1 MQFVR
6 NSIRVKTILG
16 VALIEAVLLIG
27 LVVMMLGYI
36 KDSNSTALET
46 RAETTA
52 RLFAT
57 TAKDA
62 VLGYDLA
69 TLYAFVNEV
78 MTNQGLVYARVVTA
92 DGQVLAAS
100 GGAEGL
106 NPVTDSA
113 IEEVTDGVY
122 DTRAK
127 VSEGGQVFAW
137 VEVGFST
144 DSIDLIVDKAKRWSI
159 TIVALEMALVA
170 LFSFMLGRFL
180 THKLSALRDAAEAI
194 GEGDLGRRVEVQGE
208 DEIDTVGHAFNQMTR
223 ALESSHLQMNQLT
236 VELRELNETLE
247 DKVRLRTYELQKL
260 NRELESAIDQIQSA
274 QSQLLESEK
283 RATIG
288 VLTAGV
294 AHEINNP
301 LAFVISNLGTLK
313 DYQQDIDR
321 LTARLLDAVSGTS
334 PMQPDELNQLLE
346 EIDYEFLK
354 DDLDELLADTQ
365 NGLNRVKV
373 IVEKM
378 TALQQGSAHSA
389 SVVSPAAAVSEAV
402 SRLRDAGFDECK
414 VDVSSLLPA
423 EVLGSHEGLVEALY
437 AVLTNA
443 AQACGSNGEI
453 SIGFEEADSA
463 LRILVTDSGTGV
475 AKEYRERIFDPFFT
489 TREVGGGTGLGL
501 YRARMLLEALDG
513 ELFLDEEHEG
523 GAKFVLRLPLASASA
538 TQPEGDD
545 A

>member
-36 KDSNSTALET
+36 KESNSTALET

-144 DSIDLIVDKAKRWSI
+144 DSIELIVDKAKRWSI
-159 TIVALEMALVA
+159 SIVALEMALVA

-208 DEIDTVGHAFNQMTR
+208 DEIDTVGYAFNQMTR

-260 NRELESAIDQIQSA
+260 NRELESAIDQIQRA

-313 DYQQDIDR
+313 EYQQDISR

-334 PMQPDELNQLLE
+334 PMQPDELTELLE

-389 SVVSPAAAVSEAV
+389 SGVSPSAAVSEAV
-402 SRLRDAGFDECK
+402 SRLRDAGFAECK
-414 VDVSSLLPA
+414 VDLSSLLPP

-453 SIGFEEADSA
+453 SIDFEVAESA
-463 LRILVTDSGTGV
+463 LRILVTDSGAGV
-475 AKEYRERIFDPFFT
+475 AEEYRERIFDPFFT

-523 GAKFVLRLPLASASA
+523 GAKFVLSLPLASAST

-545 A
+545 S

>member
-1 MQFVR
+1 MKFVR

-36 KDSNSTALET
+36 KESNSTALET

-144 DSIDLIVDKAKRWSI
+144 DSIELIVDKAKRWSI
-159 TIVALEMALVA
+159 SIVALEMALVA

-208 DEIDTVGHAFNQMTR
+208 DEIDTVGYAFNQMTR

-313 DYQQDIDR
+313 EYQQDISR

-334 PMQPDELNQLLE
+334 PMQPDELTELLE

-389 SVVSPAAAVSEAV
+389 SGVSPSAAVSEAV
-402 SRLRDAGFDECK
+402 SRLRDAGFAECK
-414 VDVSSLLPA
+414 VDLSSLLPP

-453 SIGFEEADSA
+453 SIDFEVAESA
-463 LRILVTDSGTGV
+463 LRILVTDSGAGV
-475 AKEYRERIFDPFFT
+475 AEEYRERIFDPFFT

-523 GAKFVLRLPLASASA
+523 GAKFVLSLPLASASA
-538 TQPEGDD
+538 TQPEGGD

>member
-1 MQFVR
+1 MKFVR

-36 KDSNSTALET
+36 KESNSIALET

-100 GGAEGL
+100 GGSEGL

-144 DSIDLIVDKAKRWSI
+144 DSIELIVDKAKRWSI
-159 TIVALEMALVA
+159 SIVALEMALVA

-247 DKVRLRTYELQKL
+247 DKVRLRTYE
-260 NRELESAIDQIQSA
+260 
-274 QSQLLESEK
+274 
-283 RATIG
+283 
-288 VLTAGV
+288 
-294 AHEINNP
+294 
-301 LAFVISNLGTLK
+301 
-313 DYQQDIDR
+313 
-321 LTARLLDAVSGTS
+321 
-334 PMQPDELNQLLE
+334 
-346 EIDYEFLK
+346 
-354 DDLDELLADTQ
+354 
-365 NGLNRVKV
+365 
-373 IVEKM
+373 
-378 TALQQGSAHSA
+378 
-389 SVVSPAAAVSEAV
+389 
-402 SRLRDAGFDECK
+402 
-414 VDVSSLLPA
+414 
-423 EVLGSHEGLVEALY
+423 
-437 AVLTNA
+437 
-443 AQACGSNGEI
+443 
-453 SIGFEEADSA
+453 
-463 LRILVTDSGTGV
+463 
-475 AKEYRERIFDPFFT
+475 
-489 TREVGGGTGLGL
+489 
-501 YRARMLLEALDG
+501 
-513 ELFLDEEHEG
+513 
-523 GAKFVLRLPLASASA
+523 
-538 TQPEGDD
+538 
-545 A
+545 

>member
-1 MQFVR
+1 MKFVR

-36 KDSNSTALET
+36 KESNSTALET

-144 DSIDLIVDKAKRWSI
+144 DSIELIVDKAKRWSI
-159 TIVALEMALVA
+159 SIVALEMALVA

-208 DEIDTVGHAFNQMTR
+208 DEIDTVGYAFNQMTR

-260 NRELESAIDQIQSA
+260 NRELESAIDQIQRA

-313 DYQQDIDR
+313 EYQQDISR

-334 PMQPDELNQLLE
+334 PMQPDELTELLE

-389 SVVSPAAAVSEAV
+389 SGVSPSAAVSEAV
-402 SRLRDAGFDECK
+402 SRLRDAGFAECK
-414 VDVSSLLPA
+414 LDLSSLLPP

-453 SIGFEEADSA
+453 SIDFEVAESA
-463 LRILVTDSGTGV
+463 LRILVTDSGAGV
-475 AKEYRERIFDPFFT
+475 AEEYRERIFDPFFT

-523 GAKFVLRLPLASASA
+523 GAKFVLSLPLASAST
-538 TQPEGDD
+538 TQLEGDD
-545 A
+545 S

>member
-1 MQFVR
+1 MKFVR

-36 KDSNSTALET
+36 KESNSIALET

-260 NRELESAIDQIQSA
+260 NRELESAINQIQSA

-321 LTARLLDAVSGTS
+321 LTARLLDAVSGTF

-443 AQACGSNGEI
+443 AQACGTNGEI

-475 AKEYRERIFDPFFT
+475 AEEYRERIFDPFFT

-523 GAKFVLRLPLASASA
+523 GAKFVLSLPLASASA
-538 TQPEGDD
+538 TQPEGGD

>member
-144 DSIDLIVDKAKRWSI
+144 DSIELIVDKAKRWSI
-159 TIVALEMALVA
+159 SIVALEMALVA

-208 DEIDTVGHAFNQMTR
+208 DEIDTVGYAFNQMTR

-313 DYQQDIDR
+313 EYQQDISR

-334 PMQPDELNQLLE
+334 PMQPDELTELLE

-389 SVVSPAAAVSEAV
+389 SGVSPSAAVSEAV
-402 SRLRDAGFDECK
+402 SRLRDAGFAECK
-414 VDVSSLLPA
+414 VDLSSLLPP
-423 EVLGSHEGLVEALY
+423 EVSGSHEGLVEALY

-453 SIGFEEADSA
+453 SIDFEVAESA
-463 LRILVTDSGTGV
+463 LRILVTDSGAGV
-475 AKEYRERIFDPFFT
+475 AEEYRERIFDPFFT

-523 GAKFVLRLPLASASA
+523 GAKFVLSLPLASAST

-545 A
+545 S

>member
-1 MQFVR
+1 MKFVR

-36 KDSNSTALET
+36 KESNSTALET

-100 GGAEGL
+100 GGSEGL

-144 DSIDLIVDKAKRWSI
+144 DSIELIVDKAKRWSI
-159 TIVALEMALVA
+159 SIVALEMALVA

-208 DEIDTVGHAFNQMTR
+208 DEIDTVGYAFNQMTR

-313 DYQQDIDR
+313 EYQQDISR

-334 PMQPDELNQLLE
+334 PMQPDELTELLE

-389 SVVSPAAAVSEAV
+389 SGVSPSAAVSEAV
-402 SRLRDAGFDECK
+402 SRLRDAGFAECK
-414 VDVSSLLPA
+414 VDLSSLLPP
-423 EVLGSHEGLVEALY
+423 EVSGSHEGLVEALY

-453 SIGFEEADSA
+453 SIDFEVAESA
-463 LRILVTDSGTGV
+463 LRILVTDSGAGV
-475 AKEYRERIFDPFFT
+475 AEEYRERIFDPFFT

-523 GAKFVLRLPLASASA
+523 GAKFVLSLPLASAST

-545 A
+545 S